1 MNERAH
7 HPKVS
12 NRKISIIIP
21 ALNEEEGIARTLN
34 SIPEEELKSME
45 YDVEIILVDGGSKDR
60 TKEIAN
66 ELEAKVIVEPRRGYG
81 IPLRT
86 GFAHVTGDII
96 VTADA
101 DCTYPLEDVPYL
113 IRILEEEELDF
124 LTTDRF
130 TLLSK
135 TAMSLRNR
143 VGNAVL
149 NLLTHLLFSLNLKD
163 SQSGMWIFR
172 RNILDRLVLKS
183 NIPFSQEIKI
193 EACYFAKCRWKEIPI
208 RYRRRIG
215 NAKFGGFRVG
225 VINLLSLFWKK
236 LLR

>member
-1 MNERAH
+1 MNARY
-7 HPKVS
+7 PKVS
-12 NRKISIIIP
+12 SRKISIIIP

-34 SIPEEELKSME
+34 CLPKEELKRME
-45 YDVEIILVDGGSKDR
+45 YNLEIILVDGGSKDR
-60 TKEIAN
+60 TKEVAK
-66 ELEAKVIVEPRRGYG
+66 ELGAKVIVEPKRGYG

-86 GFAHVTGDII
+86 GFAYATGDII

-101 DCTYPLEDVPYL
+101 DYTYPLEAVPYL
-113 IRILEEEELDF
+113 LRIFEEEELDF

-135 TAMSLRNR
+135 TSMSLRNR

-149 NLLTHLLFSLNLKD
+149 TLLTRFLFNLNLKD

-172 RNILDRLVLKS
+172 RDILDRLILKS

-193 EACYFAKCRWKEIPI
+193 EACYFAKCRWKEVPI
-208 RYRRRIG
+208 RYKPRIG
-215 NAKFGGFRVG
+215 NAKFGGLKVG
-225 VINLLSLFWKK
+225 VINLLALFWQK
-236 LLR
+236 LFR